1 MSDLGLFEKR
11 QIKSRQIITRRGDP
25 GKRIYIL
32 IDGSVQS
39 ASVASGSEVL
49 VAGAIFGR
57 VDLLG
62 GEDAGSYGATTTALT
77 DATLMFADAAQLVQ
91 EVEQSSP
98 TVRALLRSTVK
109 ALA

>member
-25 GKRIYIL
+25 GKRVYIL
-32 IDGSVQS
+32 VDGSVQS
-39 ASVASGSEVL
+39 ASMASGNEVL
-49 VAGAIFGR
+49 DAGAIFGR
-57 VDLLG
+57 VDLLA

-77 DATLMFADAAQLVQ
+77 DATLMFADAAQLALEIDQ
-91 EVEQSSP
+91 CSP
-98 TVRALLRSTVK
+98 TVRALLRTTVK